1 MEIDEQLI
9 YIMRNGYTDQ
19 YKIGISKNSNKRKK
33 QLQTGN
39 PNEIILMFKCKID
52 PGIKAKDVELTIHH
66 FLKENGKWI
75 RGEWFKLT
83 RDEVLSIAKLLLNV
97 GVNAINI

>member
-1 MEIDEQLI
+1 MEIDDQLI
-9 YIMRNGYTDQ
+9 YIMRNGDTNM

-39 PNEIILMFKCKID
+39 PNEIKVMFSCKID

-66 FLKENGKWI
+66 FLKENDKWI
-75 RGEWFKLT
+75 RGEWFSLT
-83 RDEVLSIAKLLLNV
+83 RDEVLSIAKILLNV
-97 GVNAINI
+97 GNNIK